1 MKIRD
6 ITLADIRAG
15 KNWCLVPPAEER
27 WFDAPMEEWGPLVE
41 SDQFAPEDHVVYSGL
56 VAYRSGRVKAIVQ
69 IKTVGDLDYGGDF
82 CELVDGKWRQLGL
95 VPNPNAEVGQ
105 EFIANPLSTDE
116 SFSTDEYREEHRQ
129 GFFKHASKL

>member
-15 KNWCLVPPAEER
+15 KNWRLLTSEDER

-41 SDQFAPEDHVVYSGL
+41 AERFSLEDHVVYSGL
-56 VAYRSGRVKAIVQ
+56 VAYSCGRVQAIVQ

-82 CELVDGKWRQLGL
+82 CEFVDGGWRQLGL
-95 VPNPNAEVGQ
+95 VPNPNAEPGR
-105 EFIANPLSTDE
+105 EYIANPLSVDE
-116 SFSTDEYREEHRQ
+116 SFSTDEYREEHRK
-129 GFFKHASKL
+129 GFLEHAGKL